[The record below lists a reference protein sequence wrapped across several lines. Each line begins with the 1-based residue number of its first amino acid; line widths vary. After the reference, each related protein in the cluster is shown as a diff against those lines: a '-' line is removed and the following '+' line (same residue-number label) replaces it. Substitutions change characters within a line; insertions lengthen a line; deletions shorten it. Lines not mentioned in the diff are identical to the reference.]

1 MQLHHPLGLEFSE
14 HRETIRKLR
23 DASDEFRQLADE
35 YHAIDRK
42 VCLIERAFEA
52 ASDAETEA
60 LKKRRLWLKD
70 VLYREI
76 RKATQP
82 A

>member
-23 DASDEFRQLADE
+23 DASDEFRQWADE
-35 YHAIDRK
+35 YHAVDRK
-42 VCLIERAFEA
+42 VCLIEREFEA
-52 ASDAETEA
+52 ATDAETEA

-76 RKATQP
+76 RKATQL

>member
-23 DASDEFRQLADE
+23 DASDEFRQWADE

-76 RKATQP
+76 RKANQP

>member
-23 DASDEFRQLADE
+23 DANDEFRQLADE